1 MNKTFFYAPVIL
13 ISLFLVP
20 FLSYSE
26 TSEHILDNG
35 LKVIV
40 IEDHKAPLATFQ
52 IWYKVGSMNEPIGK
66 TGISHL
72 LEHMMFK
79 GTAKYGSKQFSNII
93 QRNGG
98 MDNAFTTKDH
108 TVYYQNLSSDRI
120 HLSVELEADR
130 MLNLLLDHKE
140 VIRERNVVMEERRM
154 RYDDDPQNYLYE
166 ETIAAAFKAHPY
178 RWPVIGWM
186 SDIESIERDDLLN
199 HYRANYSPDNAFIVV
214 AGDVNTK
221 DIIEKIIKEFG
232 RIPPSKIKR
241 HTVSTKEP
249 SQTGERRIYLK
260 KEAELPF
267 ITMAYHTPVF
277 PHKDNFALEVLSNI
291 LSAGKSSR
299 LYKSLVYE
307 QKAALSIYADYSGYY
322 KYPFLFFFGAS
333 AAQGKKI
340 EDVEKAILEEI
351 EKIKNNTVND
361 EEVQKAKNQ
370 IEASFIF
377 AKDSNSSMALNAGT
391 FELLGGW
398 RLMDSYLDEIRKITA
413 ADVQAAAKKYFTDD
427 NKTVGILIPVKQG
440 EAK

>member
-1 MNKTFFYAPVIL
+1 MNKTLFYALSIL
-13 ISLFLVP
+13 ISLFLLP

-52 IWYKVGSMNEPIGK
+52 IWYKVGSINEPIGK

-98 MDNAFTTKDH
+98 MDNAFTTKDC

-120 HLSVELEADR
+120 HLSIELEADR
-130 MLNLLLDHKE
+130 MINLLLDHEE
-140 VIRERNVVMEERRM
+140 VISERNVVMEERRM
-154 RYDDDPQNYLYE
+154 RYDDNPQNYLYE

-199 HYRANYSPDNAFIVV
+199 HYRTYYSPDNAFIVI

-221 DIIEKIIKEFG
+221 AIVEKIKKEFG
-232 RIPPSKIKR
+232 KIPPSKIKR
-241 HTVSTKEP
+241 HTASTKEP
-249 SQTGERRIYLK
+249 LQTGERRIYLK

-277 PHKDNFALEVLSNI
+277 PHKDSFALEVLSNI

-299 LYKSLVYE
+299 LYKSIVYE
-307 QKAALSIYADYSGYY
+307 QKIALNIYASYSGYY

-333 AAQGKKI
+333 VAPGKKI
-340 EDVEKAILEEI
+340 EDVEKAILDEI
-351 EKIKNNTVND
+351 EKIKNNAVND

-377 AKDSNSSMALNAGT
+377 DKDSNSSMALNAGT

-398 RLMDSYLDEIRKITA
+398 RLMDSYISEIRKINA
-413 ADVQAAAKKYFTDD
+413 ADVQAVVKKYFTDD
-427 NKTVGILIPVKQG
+427 NKTVGILIPIKQG
-440 EAK
+440 DVK